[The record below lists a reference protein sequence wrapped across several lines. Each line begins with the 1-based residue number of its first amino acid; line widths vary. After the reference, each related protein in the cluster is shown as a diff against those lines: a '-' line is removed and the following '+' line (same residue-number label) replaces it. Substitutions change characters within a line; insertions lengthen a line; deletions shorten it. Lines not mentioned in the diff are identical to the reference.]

1 MFIRGQI
8 RNRLLDTRE
17 KWKQAL
23 DPYCSWEIH
32 SPWVRHPSFTPWIL
46 RKVFWLKSLSC
57 HTKRKPRLFCKL
69 CASCS
74 RDDKHELLQL
84 SAPSNTLL
92 CNCPGKLG
100 TTKVR
105 GDSLTC
111 YSELLPLILIAWWK
125 LDLHSAFILALSKTD
140 RFFFSSK
147 IIKGQ
152 KSIFWCGNLLPLTWN
167 PAYVL
172 FTD

>member
-8 RNRLLDTRE
+8 RNGLLDTRE

-23 DPYCSWEIH
+23 DPYCSWEMG

-46 RKVFWLKSLSC
+46 RNSLLTREFELPYKEETQALLQVVC
-57 HTKRKPRLFCKL
+57 YN
-69 CASCS
+69 CS

-84 SAPSNTLL
+84 SAPSNKLL

-100 TTKVR
+100 ATKVG
-105 GDSLTC
+105 GDNLTC

-140 RFFFSSK
+140 RLFFPPK
-147 IIKGQ
+147 
-152 KSIFWCGNLLPLTWN
+152 
-167 PAYVL
+167 
-172 FTD
+172 

>member
-1 MFIRGQI
+1 MFLRGQI
-8 RNRLLDTRE
+8 RNRLLDARE

-23 DPYCSWEIH
+23 DPYCSWEIG
-32 SPWVRHPSFTPWIL
+32 SPWVRHASFTPWIL
-46 RKVFWLKSLSC
+46 RKQFSDSRVWVAIQRGSPGSVASC
-57 HTKRKPRLFCKL
+57 VYN
-69 CASCS
+69 CS
-74 RDDKHELLQL
+74 RDDKHELLQM
-84 SAPSNTLL
+84 SAPSNKQL

-100 TTKVR
+100 TTKVG

-140 RFFFSSK
+140 IIFSSK

-152 KSIFWCGNLLPLTWN
+152 KSIFWCENLLPLTWN